1 MRAPQGWLAWCAH
14 THTHTSP
21 PTPPHGLTGLPPLCT
36 RTRVGPRGA
45 ATGRRRWGGG
55 GMWGVRFLLK
65 KLCKGRKLA
74 EMRAGVCPE
83 TPGRECQTSQGWGEG
98 RRGVLREP
106 RGALTTQPGAGLRA
120 PRSCS
125 GSSSVRVLAAGS
137 PGFPLTCPGGNAADR
152 RAGLGRLGWEQ
163 ARPPPWAGESLGTR
177 GHPGS
182 APHRRPQSRA

>member
-1 MRAPQGWLAWCAH
+1 MVRTH
-14 THTHTSP
+14 THTHI
-21 PTPPHGLTGLPPLCT
+21 PPHAT
-36 RTRVGPRGA
+36 PRPYRA
-45 ATGRRRWGGG
+45 ATPLHKDPGRPARSRHWPASLGGG